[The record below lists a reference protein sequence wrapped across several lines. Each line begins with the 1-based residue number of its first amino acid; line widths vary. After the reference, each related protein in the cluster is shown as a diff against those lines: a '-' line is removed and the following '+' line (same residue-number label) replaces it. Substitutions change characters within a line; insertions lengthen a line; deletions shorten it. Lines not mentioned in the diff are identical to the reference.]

1 MKKYIENRKNVTQ
14 IRMQLEK
21 LQNLPRAK
29 FLTEED
35 DIKKAIEE
43 RTDFVTDG
51 HGMVVLL
58 SNTFGK
64 ILIVWGNEGFDEEAL
79 IPTELVYFID
89 HVKKKDAP
97 LMFFLVRMHKR
108 FMRIIDFREAQPF
121 VFS

>member
-1 MKKYIENRKNVTQ
+1 MNKYIENGKNVTQ
-14 IRMQLEK
+14 IKMQLEK
-21 LQNLPRAK
+21 LRNLPRAK

-64 ILIVWGNEGFDEEAL
+64 IWIIWGDGGFEKETL
-79 IPTELVYFID
+79 IPEELVYFLD

-97 LMFFLVRMHKR
+97 LMFFLVRMHKY
-108 FMRIIDFREAQPF
+108 FMRIIDLREAQPF